1 MSERSRR
8 ITCNDR
14 YSDRQSTKVS
24 AAKSVD
30 TLYKTQDR
38 QRPIV
43 DDMSVI
49 RRQSNDQTS
58 TNYRPIPGNG

>member
-1 MSERSRR
+1 MSARSRR
-8 ITCNDR
+8 IITSSDR

-30 TLYKTQDR
+30 TPYKTQDR

-49 RRQSNDQTS
+49 R
-58 TNYRPIPGNG
+58 P